1 MKRIVTLINMFR
13 RDYFGPIGAPAA
25 EAAVVAT
32 VLAWGVPTVT
42 TWVRGAPI
50 ILSMKVVVG
59 VTVAVVA
66 VTELG
71 FFFLG
76 NDNETLAAR
85 DVESLGALGEKLLNE
100 KDESAL
106 KAYVAVTGKTSPE
119 IRTFAKALVAAAKAH
134 ERQEER
140 EERKAAG

>member
-1 MKRIVTLINMFR
+1 MKSFLTTLNLLR
-13 RDYFGPIGAPAA
+13 RDYFGPVGAPAA

-42 TWVRGAPI
+42 TWVRGAPVI
-50 ILSMKVVVG
+50 FSAKVVIG

-71 FFFLG
+71 FYFLG
-76 NDNETLAAR
+76 RDGETLAER
-85 DVESLGALGEKLLNE
+85 EIERLGELGETLLDE
-100 KDESAL
+100 KDEAAL
-106 KAYVAVTGKTSPE
+106 KAFAAVTGKTATE
-119 IRTFAKALVAAAKAH
+119 IRTFAKALVAAKKAH

-140 EERKAAG
+140 EGERKTG